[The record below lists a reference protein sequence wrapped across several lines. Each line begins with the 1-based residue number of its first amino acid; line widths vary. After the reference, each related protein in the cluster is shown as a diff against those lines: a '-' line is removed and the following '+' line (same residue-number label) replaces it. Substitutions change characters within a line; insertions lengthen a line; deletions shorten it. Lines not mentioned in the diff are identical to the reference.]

1 MLKSR
6 AVKLTLQTQLLPDRD
21 QAQKLSATIRAF
33 NAAADWLAGEAWR
46 LKTAN
51 KVELQQLYY
60 RQLRDDFGLSAQMA
74 IRCIAQV
81 CEAYSRDKSKRP
93 RFKKYASVPYD
104 QRLMSFKGA
113 RRVSLLT
120 LEGRTIVPVI
130 MGKCQ
135 SERFNGKHGQ
145 CDLLR
150 RKDGKWF
157 LLVTVEAP
165 DVAPRPST
173 DFIGV
178 DFGVVNLAVDSDGE
192 MQMGDD
198 VEQTRKHYEKV
209 KRSLQRKATKQK
221 RGGKRPLN
229 AKRKLKALSGRE
241 RRFKANTNHTI
252 AKKIVAKATDT
263 GRGVAIED
271 LEGIRD
277 RTRFRKKQRDRMS
290 KWAFAEL
297 RGYIEYKA
305 ALRGVKVTAVDPRNT
320 SKRCPSCNHV
330 SRKNRIKRDVFLCD
344 ECGYF
349 EHADIVGAKNIRSGA
364 LVIAR
369 EVSVAAARRVSRE
382 TSSIYNR
389 GASAS

>member
-1 MLKSR
+1 M
-6 AVKLTLQTQLLPDRD
+6 KLTLQTQLLPDGD
-21 QAQKLSATIRAF
+21 QAKKLSATMRAF
-33 NAAADWLAGEAWR
+33 NAAADWLAGEAFR
-46 LKTAN
+46 LRTDN

-81 CEAYSRDKSKRP
+81 CEAYGRDNSIRP
-93 RFKKYASVPYD
+93 RFKKYASIPYD
-104 QRLMSFKGA
+104 QRLMSFKGVD
-113 RRVSLLT
+113 RVSLLT

-130 MGKCQ
+130 MGKYQ

-145 CDLLR
+145 CDLVR

-165 DVAPRPST
+165 DGKPIDST

-178 DFGVVNLAVDSDGE
+178 DFGVVNLAVDSDG
-192 MQMGDD
+192 QMHQGDD
-198 VEQTRKHYEKV
+198 VERTRQHYEKV

-229 AKRKLKALSGRE
+229 ARRKLKAISGRE
-241 RRFKANTNHTI
+241 RRFKANANHTI

-263 GRGVAIED
+263 GRGVAVED
-271 LEGIRD
+271 LEGIRN

-305 ALRGVKVTAVDPRNT
+305 ALAGVKVQLVDPRDT
-320 SKRCPSCNHV
+320 SKRCPECNHV
-330 SRKNRIKRDVFLCD
+330 SKKNRIRRDVFLCD

-349 EHADIVGAKNIRSGA
+349 DHADIVGAKNIRSGA

-369 EVSVAAARRVSRE
+369 EVSAAASRVSRE

-389 GASAS
+389 GASA

>member
-1 MLKSR
+1 MLVSR
-6 AVKLTLQTQLLPDRD
+6 AMTLILQTQLLPDRD
-21 QAQKLSATIRAF
+21 QARKLSATMQAF
-33 NAAADWLAGEAWR
+33 NAAADWLAGEAFR

-60 RQLRDDFGLSAQMA
+60 NQLREDFGISSQMA
-74 IRCIAQV
+74 VRCIAQV
-81 CEAYSRDKSKRP
+81 CEAYNRDKSIRP
-93 RFKKYASVPYD
+93 RFKKYASIPYD
-104 QRLMSFKGA
+104 QRLMSFKGSG
-113 RRVSLLT
+113 RVSLLT

-135 SERFNGKHGQ
+135 SERFKGKHGQ
-145 CDLLR
+145 CDLVKR
-150 RKDGKWF
+150 RDGKWF
-157 LLVTVEAP
+157 LLVTIDAP
-165 DVAPRPST
+165 DGAPIASR

-192 MQMGDD
+192 THQGDE
-198 VEQTRKHYEKV
+198 VERTRKHYGKV

-221 RGGKRPLN
+221 RGGKRALN
-229 AKRKLKALSGRE
+229 VKRKLKALSGRE

-271 LEGIRD
+271 LEGIRN
-277 RTRFRKKQRDRMS
+277 RTRFRRKQRDRMS

-297 RGYIEYKA
+297 REYMEYKA
-305 ALRGVKVTAVDPRNT
+305 ALSGVKVQAVDPRNT
-320 SKRCPSCNHV
+320 SKRCPECNHV
-330 SRKNRIKRDVFLCD
+330 SGKNRIRRDVFQCD

-349 EHADIVGAKNIRSGA
+349 NHADIVGAKNIRSGA

-369 EVSVAAARRVSRE
+369 EVSAAADSRVSRE

-389 GASAS
+389 GAEA